1 MEKDKMLNGKIY
13 DISDKELESI
23 RTRTRKLTKSYN
35 DTFDTET
42 KKRNKILTELLP
54 NMGAGTYL
62 QGPIQFDYGCFIKM
76 GTNCYAN
83 YNLTILDGAWV
94 TIGNDVFFGPNCT
107 LVTPVHPFL
116 AEERKMCTKRDGTIY
131 DIEYTKPITIGNGCW
146 LASNVVVCGGVSIGN
161 NCVIG
166 AGSVVTKNIPDNS
179 FAAGNPCRV
188 IRQIT
193 EKDSLK
199 YRNDLY

>member
-1 MEKDKMLNGKIY
+1 MEREKMLNGKIY
-13 DISDKELESI
+13 DISDKELETLRI
-23 RTRTRKLTKSYN
+23 RARQLTKAYN

-42 KKRNKILTELLP
+42 QKRNKILAELMP
-54 NMGAGTYL
+54 HMGAGTYI
-62 QGPIQFDYGCFIKM
+62 QGPIQFDYGCFTKM

-107 LVTPVHPFL
+107 LVTPIHPFL
-116 AEERKMCTKRDGTIY
+116 TNERKMRTKEDGTLY
-131 DIEYTKPITIGNGCW
+131 DMEYAKPITIGNGCW
-146 LASNVVVCGGVSIGN
+146 LVSNVVVCGGVTIGN

-179 FAAGNPCRV
+179 FAAGNPCKV
-188 IRQIT
+188 IRKII

-199 YRNDLY
+199 YRKDLY

>member
-1 MEKDKMLNGKIY
+1 MLNGKIY
-13 DISDKELESI
+13 DISDKELETLRI
-23 RTRTRKLTKSYN
+23 RARQLTKTYN

-42 KKRNKILTELLP
+42 QKRNKILAELMP
-54 NMGAGTYL
+54 HMGAGTYI
-62 QGPIQFDYGCFIKM
+62 QGPIQFDYGCFTKM

-83 YNLTILDGAWV
+83 YNLTILDDAWV

-107 LVTPVHPFL
+107 LVTPIHPFL
-116 AEERKMCTKRDGTIY
+116 TNERKMRTKEDGTLY
-131 DIEYTKPITIGNGCW
+131 DMEYAKPITIGNGCW
-146 LASNVVVCGGVSIGN
+146 LASNVVVCGGVTIGN

-179 FAAGNPCRV
+179 FAAGNPCKV
-188 IRQIT
+188 IRKII

-199 YRNDLY
+199 YRKDLY

>member
-1 MEKDKMLNGKIY
+1 MEREKMLNGKIY
-13 DISDKELESI
+13 DISDKELETLRI
-23 RTRTRKLTKSYN
+23 RARQLTKTYN

-42 KKRNKILTELLP
+42 QKRNKILAELMP
-54 NMGAGTYL
+54 HMGAGTYI
-62 QGPIQFDYGCFIKM
+62 QGPIQFDYGCFTKM

-107 LVTPVHPFL
+107 LVTPIHPFL
-116 AEERKMCTKRDGTIY
+116 TNERKMRTKEDGTLY
-131 DIEYTKPITIGNGCW
+131 DMEYAKPITIGNGCW
-146 LASNVVVCGGVSIGN
+146 LASNVVVCGGVTIGN

-179 FAAGNPCRV
+179 IAAGNPCKV
-188 IRQIT
+188 IRKII

-199 YRNDLY
+199 YRKDLY

>member
-1 MEKDKMLNGKIY
+1 MLNGKIY
-13 DISDKELESI
+13 DISDKELETLRI
-23 RTRTRKLTKSYN
+23 RARQLTKTYN

-42 KKRNKILTELLP
+42 QKRNKILAELMP
-54 NMGAGTYL
+54 HMGAGTYI
-62 QGPIQFDYGCFIKM
+62 QGPIQFDYGCFTKM

-116 AEERKMCTKRDGTIY
+116 TNERKMRTKEDGTLY
-131 DIEYTKPITIGNGCW
+131 DMEYAKPITIGNGCW
-146 LASNVVVCGGVSIGN
+146 LASNVVVCGGVAIGN

-179 FAAGNPCRV
+179 FAAGNPCKV
-188 IRQIT
+188 IRKII

-199 YRNDLY
+199 YRKDLY

>member
-1 MEKDKMLNGKIY
+1 MLNGKIY
-13 DISDKELESI
+13 DISDKELETLRI
-23 RTRTRKLTKSYN
+23 RARQLTKTYN

-42 KKRNKILTELLP
+42 QKRNKILAELMP
-54 NMGAGTYL
+54 HMGAGTYI
-62 QGPIQFDYGCFIKM
+62 QGPIQFDYGCFTKM

-83 YNLTILDGAWV
+83 YNLTILDGARV

-107 LVTPVHPFL
+107 LVTPIHPFL
-116 AEERKMCTKRDGTIY
+116 TNERKMRTKEDGTLY
-131 DIEYTKPITIGNGCW
+131 DMEYAKPITIGNGCW
-146 LASNVVVCGGVSIGN
+146 LASNVVVCGGVTIGN

-179 FAAGNPCRV
+179 FAAGNPCKV
-188 IRQIT
+188 IRKII

-199 YRNDLY
+199 YRKDLY

>member
-1 MEKDKMLNGKIY
+1 MEREKMLNGKIY
-13 DISDKELESI
+13 DISDKELETLRI
-23 RTRTRKLTKSYN
+23 RARQLTKTYN

-42 KKRNKILTELLP
+42 QKRNKILAELMP
-54 NMGAGTYL
+54 HMGAGTYI
-62 QGPIQFDYGCFIKM
+62 QGPIQFDYGCFTKM

-107 LVTPVHPFL
+107 LVTPIHPFL
-116 AEERKMCTKRDGTIY
+116 TNERKMRTKEDGTLY
-131 DIEYTKPITIGNGCW
+131 DMEYAKPITIGNGCW
-146 LASNVVVCGGVSIGN
+146 LASIVVVCGGVTIGN

-179 FAAGNPCRV
+179 FAAGNPCKV
-188 IRQIT
+188 IRKII

-199 YRNDLY
+199 YRKDLY

>member
-1 MEKDKMLNGKIY
+1 MLNGKIY
-13 DISDKELESI
+13 DISDKELETLRI
-23 RTRTRKLTKSYN
+23 RARQQTKTYN

-42 KKRNKILTELLP
+42 QKRNKILAELMP
-54 NMGAGTYL
+54 HMGAGTYI
-62 QGPIQFDYGCFIKM
+62 QGPIQFDYGCFTKM

-107 LVTPVHPFL
+107 LVTPIHPFL
-116 AEERKMCTKRDGTIY
+116 TNERKMRTKEDGTLY
-131 DIEYTKPITIGNGCW
+131 DMEYAKPITIGNGCW
-146 LASNVVVCGGVSIGN
+146 LASNVVVCGGVTIGN

-179 FAAGNPCRV
+179 FAAGNPCKV
-188 IRQIT
+188 IRKII

-199 YRNDLY
+199 YRKDLY

>member
-1 MEKDKMLNGKIY
+1 MEREKMLNGKIY
-13 DISDKELESI
+13 DISDKELETLRI
-23 RTRTRKLTKSYN
+23 RARQLTKTYN

-42 KKRNKILTELLP
+42 QKRNKILAELMP
-54 NMGAGTYL
+54 HMGAGTYI
-62 QGPIQFDYGCFIKM
+62 QGPIQFDYGCFTKM

-94 TIGNDVFFGPNCT
+94 IIGNDVFFGPNCT
-107 LVTPVHPFL
+107 LVTPIHPFL
-116 AEERKMCTKRDGTIY
+116 TNERKMRTKEDGTLY
-131 DIEYTKPITIGNGCW
+131 DMEYAKPITIGNGCW
-146 LASNVVVCGGVSIGN
+146 LASNVVVCGGVTIGN

-179 FAAGNPCRV
+179 FAAGNPCKV
-188 IRQIT
+188 IRKII

-199 YRNDLY
+199 YRKDLY

>member
-1 MEKDKMLNGKIY
+1 MEKEKMLNGKIY
-13 DISDKELESI
+13 DMSDKELERI
-23 RTRTRKLTKSYN
+23 RAKARKLTKSYN

-42 KKRNKILTELLP
+42 EKRNKILAQLLP
-54 NMGAGTYL
+54 HMGAGTYI
-62 QGPIQFDYGCFIKM
+62 QGPIQFDYGCFIKT

-107 LVTPVHPFL
+107 LVTPVHPLL
-116 AEERKMCTKRDGTIY
+116 AAERKMRTKADGTIY
-131 DIEYTKPITIGNGCW
+131 DLEYAKPITIGNGCW
-146 LASNVVVCGGVSIGN
+146 LASNVIVCGGVSIGD

-188 IRQIT
+188 IRSIT
-193 EKDSLK
+193 ENDSLK

>member
-1 MEKDKMLNGKIY
+1 MEREKMLNGKIY
-13 DISDKELESI
+13 DISDKELETLRI
-23 RTRTRKLTKSYN
+23 RARQLTKTYH

-42 KKRNKILTELLP
+42 QKRNKILAELMP
-54 NMGAGTYL
+54 HMGAGTYI
-62 QGPIQFDYGCFIKM
+62 QGPIQFDYGCFTKM

-107 LVTPVHPFL
+107 LVTPIHPFL
-116 AEERKMCTKRDGTIY
+116 TNERKMRTKEDGTLY
-131 DIEYTKPITIGNGCW
+131 DMEYAKPITIGNGCW
-146 LASNVVVCGGVSIGN
+146 LASNVVVCGGVTIGN

-179 FAAGNPCRV
+179 FAAGNTCKV
-188 IRQIT
+188 IRKII

-199 YRNDLY
+199 YRKDLY